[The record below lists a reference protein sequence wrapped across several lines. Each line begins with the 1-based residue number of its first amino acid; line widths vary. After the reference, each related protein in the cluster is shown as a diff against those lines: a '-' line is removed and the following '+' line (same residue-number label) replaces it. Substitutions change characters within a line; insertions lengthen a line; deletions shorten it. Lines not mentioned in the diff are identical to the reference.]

1 MKLPLH
7 VSEIPCDTWYAGT
20 DREIRGR
27 ALCDVGGRAKV
38 GVGYLELPP
47 GSHTGPGHWHS
58 REEEHLYVL
67 SGKATPHLGDRRFAL
82 RPGSYVCFPAGQPAA
97 HHLQNTGR
105 EPFTYLMI
113 GERIEGDQVTYPD
126 EAA

>member
-7 VSEIPCDTWYAGT
+7 VSEIPGDTWYAGT

-47 GSHTGPGHWHS
+47 GSHTGPGPTGTRGKKTISTSSPAKTRCISATAAS
-58 REEEHLYVL
+58 R
-67 SGKATPHLGDRRFAL
+67 SG
-82 RPGSYVCFPAGQPAA
+82 PAA
-97 HHLQNTGR
+97 MSASPPASL
-105 EPFTYLMI
+105 P
-113 GERIEGDQVTYPD
+113 RIISRTP
-126 EAA
+126 AASPSPTS